1 MYSPKH
7 DIFFIHIPKCAGSSI
22 DVALF
27 RENGIDIPEG
37 AKLKAHVPSS
47 LCDQY
52 YFFGKNRDAHARPRD
67 LVGHKEFDNA
77 SYKFAIVRNPW
88 DRFVSE
94 YHWRKRQPRFRNIKP
109 TDLINS
115 YRKSGMQKEYAHTH
129 FMPQWQYI
137 FKNDKSTMMVD
148 EFFKLETDMDRLL
161 ETLRN
166 KTGNPDFSIPTR
178 NVSKRDRDYRS
189 FFDNNLK
196 KELMPAFKDDM
207 ELFGYEF

>member
-27 RENGIDIPEG
+27 GENGIDIPEG
-37 AKLKAHVPSS
+37 AKLKAHVPLS
-47 LCDQY
+47 LRNQY

-67 LVGHKEFDNA
+67 LIGHEEFDNA

-94 YHWRKRQPRFRNIKP
+94 YYWRKRQSRFNHIKP
-109 TDLINS
+109 TDLLKS
-115 YRKSGMQKEYAHTH
+115 YRKAGMQKEYAHTH

-161 ETLRN
+161 ETLRD
-166 KTGNPDFSIPTR
+166 KTGNSDFSIPTR
-178 NVSKRDRDYRS
+178 NVSKRGRDYRS
-189 FFDNNLK
+189 FFDRHLK
-196 KELMPAFKDDM
+196 NELMPVFKDDM